1 MLQSAHTEEG
11 ILIMKGFKELR
22 FEYDMIIVGGGLTG
36 LCAAIAAARHGTK
49 VALVQDRPV
58 LGGNASSEIRM
69 HICGAST
76 NMKKPELCEGGIVH
90 ELQLENK
97 RFNDSHN
104 FSIWDAVLFNAAKKE
119 KNLTLYL
126 NTTMHSAKSEGDRVT
141 EISCYQMSTERQLTL
156 TAPIFADCTGSGT
169 LAAFVGAEF
178 RTGSESKAE
187 HNEPHA
193 PETADNH
200 RMGNTLLFKAVDMGR
215 PVKFTPPVDAYHFT
229 EEQLKFR
236 KHSADEAAQLEKK
249 ASASEQ
255 FLLFDGFCQDYG
267 YWWIEIPG
275 DEEYDIIEQYEDI
288 RDQLVKA
295 VYGVWDHIKN
305 DGDHGAENY
314 ELAWV
319 GMLPGTRESRR
330 IEGVYML
337 NENDVLE
344 RRRFDDAVA
353 YGGWHIDNHV
363 PGGLFAFEKIP
374 SFVFGFDG
382 AYTIPYRSYLSKN
395 FRNLFIAGRSM
406 GATKLAMASSR
417 VMGTCAIGGQAVGT
431 AAALCKKYGCEP
443 MGVMEHMDELQQTLL
458 MDDCFIPDLANHDEK
473 DLALKAAVTA
483 SSEQEAYPAKD
494 ILTGVTRR
502 YEGVNNQWRSEG
514 MAEDGEWIE
523 LKLAAPAK
531 VKTVQVV
538 FDSNFDIE
546 KKISL
551 SSRRQKQQEVG
562 VPKELA
568 KDFRI
573 ELMKD
578 GVIVSG
584 KTFTGNYQR
593 LFRTEFEPVE
603 CDAVRVT
610 ITAAN
615 GITEARIFEVRVYE

>member
-1 MLQSAHTEEG
+1 MT
-11 ILIMKGFKELR
+11 GFKVYSHT
-22 FEYDMIIVGGGLTG
+22 YDIIIVGGGMTG
-36 LCAAIAAARHGTK
+36 LCAAIASARHGAKT
-49 VALVQDRPV
+49 ALVQDRPV

-97 RFNDSHN
+97 KFNDSHN

-126 NTTMHSAKSEGDRVT
+126 NTTMYAAKSEGDCVT
-141 EISCYQMSTERQLTL
+141 EITCYQMSTERQITL

-169 LAAFVGAEF
+169 LSAFLGGEY

-193 PETADNH
+193 PEEGDNH
-200 RMGNTLLFKAVDMGR
+200 RMGNTLLFKAVDTGH

-236 KHSADEAAQLEKK
+236 KHSSDMAAQLEKT
-249 ASASEQ
+249 ATASEQ

-275 DEEYDIIEQYEDI
+275 DEEHDIIEQYEEI
-288 RDQLVKA
+288 RDELVKA

-305 DGDHGAENY
+305 GGDHGAENY

-330 IEGVYML
+330 VVAKYML

-344 RRRFDDAVA
+344 NRRFEDAVA

-363 PGGLFAFEKIP
+363 PGGLFAFDKIP
-374 SFVFGFDG
+374 SFVLGFDG
-382 AYTIPYRSYLSKN
+382 AYTIPYRSYLSKS

-417 VMGTCAIGGQAVGT
+417 VIGTCAIGGQAVGT
-431 AAALCKKYGCEP
+431 AAALCTKYGCEP
-443 MGVMEHMDELQQTLL
+443 MDVMQHMDELQQTLL
-458 MDDCFIPDLANHDEK
+458 KDDCFIPDLKNHDPK
-473 DLALKAAVTA
+473 DLALTAAVTA
-483 SSEQEAYPAKD
+483 SSQQEAYPARD

-502 YEGVNNQWRSEG
+502 YEGANNQWRSEG
-514 MAEDGEWIE
+514 MAEDGEWIA
-523 LKLAAPAK
+523 LKLSAPAK
-531 VKTVQVV
+531 VKTVQIV

-562 VPKELA
+562 IPKELA

-573 ELMKD
+573 DLLKD
-578 GVIVSG
+578 GKVVSS
-584 KTFTGNYQR
+584 KAFTDNHLR

-603 CDAVRVT
+603 CDAVCVT
-610 ITAAN
+610 VTATN
-615 GITEARIFEVRVYE
+615 GIPEARIFEVRVYE